1 MLRNCEGLGNFCLQS
16 KSCKILKCVGYNNKA
31 QLLLSMFS
39 VSGLCLRETNQNL
52 LCKLRAIV
60 SSLLVT
66 KTIRQRFWFNAHFC
80 NQFHLATANNVQQP
94 LANLSGNAHFSLA
107 TGSCQHV
114 ANQCRN
120 HYEATDSQ
128 RWWRW
133 KSMPLL
139 LWTQTLINIS
149 VVALRPRQLK
159 EPGSVQMVWTLL

>member
-1 MLRNCEGLGNFCLQS
+1 MLFCKHFQ
-16 KSCKILKCVGYNNKA
+16 
-31 QLLLSMFS
+31 
-39 VSGLCLRETNQNL
+39 LCLVRCCETVKASETFAFKVKVARFWDALVAIIRQSFCSQCFLILVCFQTNQHL

-60 SSLLVT
+60 ASLLVT
-66 KTIRQRFWFNAHFC
+66 KPIRHRFWFNAHFC
-80 NQFHLATANNVQQP
+80 KQFHLATANNVQQP

-128 RWWRW
+128 RWCRW

-139 LWTQTLINIS
+139 LWTQTLIRLWLIY
-149 VVALRPRQLK
+149 QL
-159 EPGSVQMVWTLL
+159 